1 LYQVLLSWPI
11 QKCIF
16 PTILPDTVKSNMD
29 LKVLIDAREML
40 RDRDSES
47 LQFSLIADT

>member
-1 LYQVLLSWPI
+1 
-11 QKCIF
+11 
-16 PTILPDTVKSNMD
+16 MD